1 MPAHW
6 TGSLLVSDHEV
17 LDGIALHATSPSIEC
32 VPEKAALRFLSL
44 VNVSCIP
51 LHLRIGPAYRV
62 TTTVTETESFF
73 SRYLL
78 ASHDDAAASRWWQTA
93 QPDSSLGILAA
104 VEPHQSIHPGI
115 GPRPTE
121 ILFYASRHLDVS
133 GPSAAAG
140 EQSICVNAITL
151 SSDLLVPATE
161 STPPGTPVEFDGDYD
176 GEIAGVLLPLSVP
189 PKAEIINE
197 PPVRKRKSVTDSFD
211 EAAERR
217 RKARRSGGGGVAAAA
232 AVRNESSMPSLKH
245 RRTASISES
254 QAAPTLAGRTSRSPS
269 LASSRP
275 ATAGAPVE
283 AMKRSS
289 LSRVQSISAP
299 PVEETL
305 EDKNKSAISRVVM
318 AGMRLHGFTQSKSR
332 KTRASSATPALAA
345 NDRAE
350 PDALGRQSDEEYK
363 LLYHQVF
370 KGMCFAYREHMS
382 KTSLQPHAE
391 ALRETVDRLLDV
403 YCNDPLKAG
412 LPSMA
417 DERTPGGRKAFGTGM
432 STSGCDV
439 FGTQPILH
447 VPPG

>member
-1 MPAHW
+1 
-6 TGSLLVSDHEV
+6 
-17 LDGIALHATSPSIEC
+17 IALHATAPSTEC

-51 LHLRIGPAYRV
+51 LHLRVGPAYRV
-62 TTTVTETESFF
+62 TTTVEETESFF

-78 ASHDDAAASRWWQTA
+78 VSHDGAAASRWWQTA

-104 VEPHQSIHPGI
+104 VEPQQSINPGI

-161 STPPGTPVEFDGDYD
+161 STPPETPIDYD
-176 GEIAGVLLPLSVP
+176 GEVTGVLLPLSMP

-232 AVRNESSMPSLKH
+232 AVRSESSMPSLKH

-254 QAAPTLAGRTSRSPS
+254 QAAPKLAGRTSRSPS
-269 LASSRP
+269 LASSGP

-299 PVEETL
+299 PTEETL
-305 EDKNKSAISRVVM
+305 EDRNKSAISRVVM

-345 NDRAE
+345 NDGAE

-370 KGMCFAYREHMS
+370 KGTCFAYRKHMS
-382 KTSLQPHAE
+382 KVSLQPHAE
-391 ALRETVDRLLDV
+391 ALRETVDKLLDV
-403 YCNDPLKAG
+403 FCDDPLKAG
-412 LPSMA
+412 LPSIA
-417 DERTPGGRKAFGTGM
+417 DEQTPGGRKAFGTGM

-439 FGTQPILH
+439 FDTHPILH
-447 VPPG
+447 VPLG